1 MQGMATLQEKIA
13 AEESGRAMLE
23 AGDIRQPDYVEYG
36 YTCIRF
42 FWREEKLAVV
52 IQIDEPPE
60 GFEPAGVDRAD
71 TARERGDR
79 DPADSSDDAPTPP
92 QT

>member
-1 MQGMATLQEKIA
+1 MATLQEKIA

-23 AGDIRQPDYVEYG
+23 TGGIRQPDYVEYG

-42 FWREEKLAVV
+42 FWREEKLVVV
-52 IQIDEPPE
+52 IEIDEPPD
-60 GFEPAGVDRAD
+60 GFEPAGVDVSDA
-71 TARERGDR
+71 ARERGGGN
-79 DPADSSDDAPTPP
+79 PADSSGDACTSPP